1 MSWLKTLVGGV
12 IGFAL
17 GGPLGAILGASVA
30 SQLRGDF
37 NLDLNIDGNQAFKTS
52 SQTQQSAFF
61 AATFS
66 VMGHIAKLDGRV
78 HPEAITLA
86 KQVMLDLSLDEQL
99 SGTAIHLFRQ
109 GKKSEFQLTPV
120 LTQLYQSC
128 RTQPQWL
135 ERFLRIQM
143 QTAIA
148 DGVLSQKEE
157 ETLLYIARQL
167 RISRFTYERVKIQL
181 FSQRQFYTQ
190 QPSYSGSSL
199 NEAYKTL
206 GIKPDA
212 NMVEVK
218 QAYRRLMSQHHPD
231 KLAAKGLSEA
241 EMTRA
246 KEKTQAISKAYELI
260 QKQHK

>member
-37 NLDLNIDGNQAFKTS
+37 DIKIDRDSSFKNS

-66 VMGHIAKLDGRV
+66 IMGHIAKLDGRV
-78 HPEAITLA
+78 HPEAITFA
-86 KQVMLDLSLDEQL
+86 KQVMLDLNLDEQL
-99 SGTAIHLFRQ
+99 SSTAIHLFRQ
-109 GKKSEFQLTPV
+109 GKKAEFQLSPV
-120 LTQLYQSC
+120 LMQLYQTC

-148 DGVLSQKEE
+148 DGVLSAKEE
-157 ETLLYIARQL
+157 ETLLFITRQL
-167 RISRFTYERVKIQL
+167 HISRFTYERIKIQL
-181 FSQRQFYTQ
+181 FSQQQFHTQ
-190 QPSYSGSSL
+190 HPSYSGSSL
-199 NEAYKTL
+199 DAAYKTL
-206 GIKPDA
+206 GVKPNA
-212 NMVEVK
+212 NQVEVK

>member
-37 NLDLNIDGNQAFKTS
+37 DLKIEADSSFNNS

-66 VMGHIAKLDGRV
+66 IMGHIAKLDGRV
-78 HPEAITLA
+78 HPEAIRFA
-86 KQVMLDLSLDEQL
+86 KQVMLDLNLDEQL
-99 SGTAIHLFRQ
+99 SSTAIHLFRQ
-109 GKKSEFQLTPV
+109 GKKAEFQLSPI
-120 LTQLYQSC
+120 LMQLYQTC

-148 DGVLSQKEE
+148 DGVLSAKEE
-157 ETLLYIARQL
+157 ETLLSIARQL
-167 RISRFTYERVKIQL
+167 HISGFTYQRIKIQL
-181 FSQRQFYTQ
+181 FSQQQFHTQ
-190 QPSYSGSSL
+190 HPSYSGSSL
-199 NEAYKTL
+199 NDAYKTL
-206 GIKPDA
+206 GVKPTA
-212 NMVEVK
+212 NQVEVK